1 MARLVRALM
10 VALAGV
16 GALAI
21 AVFAWLL
28 ASGASARPEPGRIE
42 TIVARRVRTLAIPR
56 EIRNRTNPVP
66 LTKELID
73 GARRHF
79 ADHCAS
85 CHANDGSGKTTP
97 GQGPSPRG

>member
-66 LTKELID
+66 LTATVSVELPTAAPL
-73 GARRHF
+73 GVVELTVGTGFGWVTLA
-79 ADHCAS
+79 
-85 CHANDGSGKTTP
+85 T
-97 GQGPSPRG
+97 